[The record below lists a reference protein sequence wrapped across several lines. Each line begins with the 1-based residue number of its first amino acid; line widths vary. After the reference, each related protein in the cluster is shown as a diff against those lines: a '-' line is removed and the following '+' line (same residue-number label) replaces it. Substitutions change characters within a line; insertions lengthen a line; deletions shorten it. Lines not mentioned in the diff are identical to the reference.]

1 MNYQSSSG
9 KKRGVANRYALQF
22 YKESDEQLQQMRQ
35 DTFKPLE
42 FVDKINSEIGTDD
55 FAGYN
60 FPKRPEWTYAMS
72 KEQLDR
78 NENSFFTVRSD

>member
-1 MNYQSSSG
+1 MKQDAL
-9 KKRGVANRYALQF
+9 KPLQF
-22 YKESDEQLQQMRQ
+22 VEKVS
-35 DTFKPLE
+35 LE
-42 FVDKINSEIGTDD
+42 VGTND

-78 NENSFFTVRSD
+78 NENSYFTVRFFSSFVMMVKSLN